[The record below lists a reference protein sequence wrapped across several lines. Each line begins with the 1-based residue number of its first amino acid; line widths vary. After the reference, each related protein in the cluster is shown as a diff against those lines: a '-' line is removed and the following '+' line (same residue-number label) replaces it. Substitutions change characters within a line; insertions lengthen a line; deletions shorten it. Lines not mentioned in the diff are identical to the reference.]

1 MIFRFRTGGGDEAR
15 SRRRAPSQARRRSD
29 KLQQIQSDIFIAA
42 RAIRGGYSLFHVLP
56 PWRCY
61 QKRAVEY
68 AATCSGWQAK
78 GISVAVIAVQ
88 QIRRMRGGAQSHLML
103 ASDNHLYVVKFRNN
117 PQHVRVLANE
127 LLATRLG
134 AAIGLSVPH
143 SEVIEVTE
151 WLIRNTPDLHMEFRG
166 GTQPCLAGLHFA
178 SRWVGGLMPGQV
190 VDYLPEEQLLEVRNL
205 REFAGILALDKW
217 TCNINGRQAVF
228 QKTRR
233 ERRYQATFIDQ
244 GYCFH
249 AGDWK
254 FIDASLG
261 GVFAENSVYRG
272 VTGWESFEPWL
283 SRIENLAPET
293 VWAIAE
299 TIPPEWY
306 GGDLSALEVLL
317 ERLLARRARV
327 RELIGAFRE
336 SGRRPFPNWGG
347 EVGRGDGGW
356 GGGGDVGAR

>member
-1 MIFRFRTGGGDEAR
+1 
-15 SRRRAPSQARRRSD
+15 
-29 KLQQIQSDIFIAA
+29 
-42 RAIRGGYSLFHVLP
+42 
-56 PWRCY
+56 
-61 QKRAVEY
+61 
-68 AATCSGWQAK
+68 
-78 GISVAVIAVQ
+78 
-88 QIRRMRGGAQSHLML
+88 
-103 ASDNHLYVVKFRNN
+103 
-117 PQHVRVLANE
+117 
-127 LLATRLG
+127 
-134 AAIGLSVPH
+134 
-143 SEVIEVTE
+143 
-151 WLIRNTPDLHMEFRG
+151 
-166 GTQPCLAGLHFA
+166 
-178 SRWVGGLMPGQV
+178 MPGQV

-228 QKTRR
+228 QKSRR
-233 ERRYQATFIDQ
+233 ERHYHATFIDQ

-261 GVFAENSVYRG
+261 GVFAENTVYRG

-293 VWAIAE
+293 AWAIAE

-317 ERLLARRARV
+317 DRLLARRGRV

-347 EVGRGDGGW
+347 DREE
-356 GGGGDVGAR
+356 GAGVWMQDSEGLS